1 MKQRPVTSVTSIL
14 RLALV
19 FVLAFYRCGL
29 AFCSDTKS
37 LTSVAPETAFRL
49 IIRNDMGMKQ
59 IPLADNKFPIV
70 SQTLGTVIAE
80 FENGIKVEI
89 QQDSTIQVFLKT
101 RRLTAEH
108 GQGRIIFRKSSMPLE
123 RVVYNNR
130 LSVSQ
135 YRGIIPVGAYYCEGG
150 KLSGFTKHPNEIAIQ
165 YALGE
170 GRGQIIRTLRAVA
183 FIVNGYP
190 FDGFSET
197 ITLLRD
203 ENTIPLFD
211 AQTGTVWNLG
221 SKQVD
226 HVIWQNAPYGHSGTS
241 GFIIRPIQEL
251 TSRNYYGS
259 LLTGGQP
266 FVSITNDRMTHV
278 SFCSG
283 AFPIEARITHANDG
297 YKLFTFRYGFRTGN
311 VTLPETYHIF
321 ASQKLE
327 ENIYLALAAGIRKQ
341 NSASKRI
348 CGRCAIAHR

>member
-19 FVLAFYRCGL
+19 IFLGFYPCGL
-29 AFCSDTKS
+29 SLGSDTKGES
-37 LTSVAPETAFRL
+37 SVEPTTTFRL
-49 IIRNDMGMKQ
+49 IIRDDMGMKQ
-59 IPLADNKFPIV
+59 VPLTDNKFPIV

-108 GQGRIIFRKSSMPLE
+108 GQGRIIFRKSTMPLE

-130 LSVSQ
+130 LGVSQ
-135 YRGIIPVGAYYCEGG
+135 YRGIVPVGAYYSEGG
-150 KLSGFTKHPNEIAIQ
+150 KLSGFTKQPNEIVIQ

-211 AQTGTVWNLG
+211 AQTGTVWDLG
-221 SKQVD
+221 STAGRSSYLAKCTLWAFRYIRVYYT
-226 HVIWQNAPYGHSGTS
+226 VGIGTHL
-241 GFIIRPIQEL
+241 PQ
-251 TSRNYYGS
+251 
-259 LLTGGQP
+259 LL
-266 FVSITNDRMTHV
+266 
-278 SFCSG
+278 
-283 AFPIEARITHANDG
+283 RITINRWPAIRFH
-297 YKLFTFRYGFRTGN
+297 YQRTYDARFLLLRRFSG
-311 VTLPETYHIF
+311 
-321 ASQKLE
+321 
-327 ENIYLALAAGIRKQ
+327 
-341 NSASKRI
+341 
-348 CGRCAIAHR
+348 